1 MFHTRLS
8 VCVKVV
14 TLKGAKQK
22 FSNQITVAYSIS
34 YYSITLHCT
43 TGYPILNL
51 SELEPT
57 WILGAS
63 SKARISTFSTP
74 FHPIILPSKNRT
86 EEKRN
91 DEKRRGMERRH
102 Y

>member
-1 MFHTRLS
+1 M
-8 VCVKVV
+8 
-14 TLKGAKQK
+14 
-22 FSNQITVAYSIS
+22 TVAYSIS

-51 SELEPT
+51 SEVEPT

-86 EEKRN
+86 EEKRF
-91 DEKRRGMERRH
+91 DKIREMMRKEEGWREGITEKLR
-102 Y
+102 